1 MKIIKDKDLPQ
12 GSQEWLDV
20 RSQYGMASEVG
31 ALLGVSKWEPKTALA
46 LYKIKTGEVKIETN
60 YAMEHGNKY
69 EDEAREMF
77 EDDMGAKWDPVV
89 VVGEHNGVPI
99 GASLDGY
106 RAKGISGNV
115 TDGTILE
122 IKCPLKGAASELWIE
137 VARTDRLPE
146 QYWLQCQQQML
157 VTGSKKLYFWVYDV
171 KNTSGLLKI
180 VTPDKK
186 AQDSI
191 ISAWEKYWN
200 KQPPQSTAQDVLKV
214 DDSAWLIKAKEW
226 RAVQELYKDL
236 KEREEAIRYDLI
248 ELSRGQSCIGGGVQL
263 KHSESKGR
271 INYAKIKEL
280 KNVNLEDYRG
290 ESITKHYLKVI

>member
-1 MKIIKDKDLPQ
+1 
-12 GSQEWLDV
+12 
-20 RSQYGMASEVG
+20 MASEVG

-60 YAMEHGNKY
+60 FAMEHGNKY

-77 EDDMGAKWDPVV
+77 EDDMGAKWEPVV
-89 VVGEHNGVPI
+89 AVGEHNGIPI

-106 RAKGISGNV
+106 REK
-115 TDGTILE
+115 DGTVLE
-122 IKCPLKGAASELWIE
+122 IKCPLKGAASDLWLE

-171 KNTSGLLKI
+171 KNTSGLLKL

-191 ISAWEKYWN
+191 ISAWEKYWGE
-200 KQPPQSTAQDVLKV
+200 QPPQATAADVVVV
-214 DDSAWLIKAKEW
+214 DDSAWLSKAREW

-236 KEREEAIRYDLI
+236 KEREEAIRAELI
-248 ELSRGQSCIGGGVQL
+248 ELSRGQSCMGGGVQL

-271 INYAKIKEL
+271 VNYAKIKEL

-290 ESITKHYLKVI
+290 ASVTRHYLKVI